1 MILRTCHFI
10 LSYHVSHTMSSHRV
24 TSCHIVSHCC
34 HINTVCQIYGTC
46 QIDHIMSLCELYW
59 WAWIILISCQP
70 MARCIHSK
78 LQNLRHGC
86 IYNPFSTHRISWS
99 SSRLKAWYDN
109 RSTIRR
115 HAAMISQYSHWQPLA
130 CKCWNVQL
138 SISCGLPGKKFRL
151 VDSKWRQALCGP
163 VSRISMDISHVVS
176 TCKISRYM
184 SSFVQICSDANSEL
198 TIADARLPLD
208 HGAASS
214 EWSCS
219 ASLFNGGALVK
230 RGVTKCYKMLQRIQR
245 FHFFDFQIWSF
256 R

>member
-1 MILRTCHFI
+1 MG
-10 LSYHVSHTMSSHRV
+10 LSCNFSLKPIHWLYVEHVSWFLQPYKDHIDSESVSFHLV
-24 TSCHIVSHCC
+24 ISCESVIPCRHIVSHCVTLL
-34 HINTVCQIYGTC
+34 HVFILIQYVKYMELVRLTILL
-46 QIDHIMSLCELYW
+46 SLCELYW
-59 WAWIILISCQP
+59 WAWISCQP

-99 SSRLKAWYDN
+99 SSPLKAWYDN

-163 VSRISMDISHVVS
+163 VSRISMDIYGYLRCRQYMWDILIHV
-176 TCKISRYM
+176 IFR
-184 SSFVQICSDANSEL
+184 SDMFRRKL
-198 TIADARLPLD
+198 WADYSW
-208 HGAASS
+208 H
-214 EWSCS
+214 
-219 ASLFNGGALVK
+219 
-230 RGVTKCYKMLQRIQR
+230 
-245 FHFFDFQIWSF
+245 
-256 R
+256 